1 MSVGSRAI
9 QVVSVS
15 LGSSSRDA
23 EAEVDFAGYRARIR
37 RVGCDGDK
45 EKMRRML
52 RQLDS
57 DPGVDSIALGGIDRI
72 WVVGA
77 RRYVVRDAERLARVV
92 RSKPVVCGFGVK
104 TTLELA
110 TTEKLFAAGHLSP
123 DQRVL
128 FLSLAERYA
137 LGHLLW
143 SHGCSMIFGDLMFTL
158 GLSVPLRSLRSAMVL
173 ARLMLPLARQIP
185 IQFFYPQGAEQEKR
199 TPKFVE
205 YFDWA
210 DVIAG
215 DFLLL
220 KRFAPDDLRG
230 KVVLTNT
237 TTESDRS
244 WLVAAGVHKL
254 ITLSPRIEG
263 RTFGANV
270 SEALIVAVLTR
281 EGMEP
286 KREHYPKVLERYA
299 PPLSIEILNA
309 RAQ

>member
-37 RVGCDGDK
+37 RAGCDGDK
-45 EKMRRML
+45 DRMRRLL

-57 DPGVDSIALGGIDRI
+57 DPAVDSIALGGIDRF
-72 WVVGA
+72 WVVGT
-77 RRYVVRDAERLARVV
+77 RKYVVRDAERLARIVKN
-92 RSKPVVCGFGVK
+92 KPVVCGFGVK
-104 TTLELA
+104 MTLELA
-110 TTEKLFAAGHLSP
+110 TTERLFAEGHLRP

-143 SHGCSMIFGDLMFTL
+143 SHGCSTIFGDLMFTV
-158 GLSVPLRSLRSAMVL
+158 GLSVPIRSLRSATVL

-185 IQFFYPQGAEQEKR
+185 IQFFYPQGAEQER
-199 TPKFVE
+199 RAPKFVE

-237 TTESDRS
+237 TTQGDRA
-244 WLVAAGVHKL
+244 WLGAAGVHKL
-254 ITLSPRIEG
+254 ITLSPRLEG

-270 SEALIVAVLTR
+270 SEAMIVAVLTR
-281 EGMEP
+281 EGLEP
-286 KREHYPKVLERYA
+286 KLENYPKVLERYA
-299 PPLSIEILNA
+299 PPLSIEMLNP
-309 RAQ
+309 